1 MYDERKCFNLFII
14 PIVVDILRAI
24 LFTCSSHFR
33 CSSTIIP
40 RKLNVEVCS
49 ICAISTDIEILI
61 IFSVAYETSCI

>member
-1 MYDERKCFNLFII
+1 MYDGRKCFNLFII
-14 PIVVDILRAI
+14 PIVFDILRAI

-49 ICAISTDIEILI
+49 ICVLFTYIEI
-61 IFSVAYETSCI
+61 FSNFQN